1 MAQDKCYVFQ
11 GTASVNDTVLQSG
24 GVDYTPGQGRMFVIR
39 AAAFFN
45 GNAAIQQAK
54 LKAGETYMIS
64 VNLESSTACIEDCRN
79 AVVLS
84 GEKIMVKAGV
94 DNDIKYRVWGT
105 EMDI

>member
-1 MAQDKCYVFQ
+1 MAQDKCYVFR
-11 GTASVNDTVLQSG
+11 GTASVNDTALQIG

-54 LKAGETYMIS
+54 LKAGETYITS
-64 VNLESSTACIEDCRN
+64 LSLEPSAACIEDCMN
-79 AVVLS
+79 ALVLS